1 MQPHL
6 HYGLTL
12 KLISAFSSMPFLISQ
27 LQVAVTFMLVPG
39 TDRHLPVSPP
49 GNQTNA
55 IQVLISVINLRNETL
70 STSTIPSTPVPSSSS
85 GPTHST
91 EPSLRKASKIGPIVG
106 GTLGGLLLLA
116 GVVLGIVLLRRRTQ
130 NPPRSVVSVFST
142 AEAVSSI
149 NPYPISVQSIN
160 PPSPSLPRPR
170 KGDPRQ
176 NLASPQ
182 ESTSNSHEV
191 MSMASRLPTD
201 ELVTLLYRR
210 IHNAEFRGGEHPPD
224 YPVTEVGP
232 LG

>member
-1 MQPHL
+1 M
-6 HYGLTL
+6 
-12 KLISAFSSMPFLISQ
+12 
-27 LQVAVTFMLVPG
+27 
-39 TDRHLPVSPP
+39 
-49 GNQTNA
+49 
-55 IQVLISVINLRNETL
+55 INLRNETL

-182 ESTSNSHEV
+182 ESASNSHEV

-224 YPVTEVGP
+224 YPVTEVGR
-232 LG
+232 